1 MEVLKAAAEAEGSLD
16 SIQQRKDDLVKQTNW
31 AQPAV
36 LQQQML
42 IAEVIPLVEF
52 VVILLP
58 IVLLYVL

>member
-1 MEVLKAAAEAEGSLD
+1 MLKAAAEAEGSLD

-36 LQQQML
+36 LQQHMF

-58 IVLLYVL
+58 VVLLYVL

>member
-36 LQQQML
+36 LQQHML